1 VPLLTGP
8 AAGANFGVV
17 VTFRPE
23 ELVFP
28 AVLAALEELLLDEP
42 LLEEPQPASA
52 ISATHAVSAGRRVR
66 ICTSTLAYTGSSM
79 RRSFLTGAELS
90 ATELGRLLARA
101 LELKD
106 APLSSAALEGRN
118 VALVFE
124 KPSTRTRLSFE
135 VGVDELG
142 GHPLILRADELQL
155 SRGEAV
161 RDTALVLSRHVA
173 AVGVRTGSHAM
184 LEELAE
190 YASIPVINMLTA
202 LHHPCQALAD
212 LLTLREAYGSL
223 AGLRLAYVGDG
234 NNVARSLAILGTLAG
249 VDVAIAS
256 PPGYALEADL
266 ALPAEAT
273 GKLTLHTDA
282 REAVAGA
289 CAVYTDVWVS
299 MGDEQTAD
307 ARRRD
312 LADYRV
318 DDALLDAAADGA
330 FAMHDL
336 PAHPGEEITAEL
348 LYGERQRIWDQAE
361 NRRHAQK
368 ALLEL
373 LLAEPA

>member
-1 VPLLTGP
+1 
-8 AAGANFGVV
+8 
-17 VTFRPE
+17 
-23 ELVFP
+23 
-28 AVLAALEELLLDEP
+28 
-42 LLEEPQPASA
+42 
-52 ISATHAVSAGRRVR
+52 
-66 ICTSTLAYTGSSM
+66 M

-90 ATELGRLLARA
+90 AGELRQLLDRA
-101 LELKD
+101 LELKA
-106 APLSSAALEGRN
+106 APLSSHALDGRSI
-118 VALVFE
+118 ALVFE

-142 GHPLILRADELQL
+142 GHPVILRSDELQL

-173 AVGVRTGSHAM
+173 AVGVRTGPHEM

-190 YASIPVINMLTA
+190 HASIPVINMLTA

-249 VDVAIAS
+249 LDVAVAS
-256 PPGYALEADL
+256 PPGYTLEDDL
-266 ALPAEAT
+266 QLPGEAA

-282 REAVAGA
+282 HEAVAGA

-299 MGDEQTAD
+299 MGDEQTA
-307 ARRRD
+307 AERRAA